1 MNVEELLCEI
11 SISDLMKLINE
22 GLTAASQSE
31 TFPKYKSDEEI
42 VLSASTVKELE
53 KTLAS
58 RYSGENVKI
67 FVDNST
73 VRFQLENDEF
83 QIDRLG
89 ITFPKYERVLNDT
102 VHTSMKINSRELITL
117 LDKINIIAALNKPA
131 HVMVMTLN
139 PKNNEATISARHSD
153 YGAVY
158 ETFNAEIKHNYLQV
172 GFNINYSLDGL
183 KAAGNNSIVIE
194 FSGESEQAR
203 IMRENDNSFL
213 YLLMP
218 VRLIAADI
226 LNKNEK

>member
-31 TFPKYKSDEEI
+31 TFPKYKRACLLKISENYLMAVSTDGKRLIVAKSPCEQIKSDEEI

-139 PKNNEATISARHSD
+139 PKKTMKRQFQHVIQIMVRFTKHSTPKSNITTCKSASTLIISLTA
-153 YGAVY
+153 
-158 ETFNAEIKHNYLQV
+158 
-172 GFNINYSLDGL
+172 
-183 KAAGNNSIVIE
+183 
-194 FSGESEQAR
+194 
-203 IMRENDNSFL
+203 
-213 YLLMP
+213 
-218 VRLIAADI
+218 
-226 LNKNEK
+226 